1 MSETDVTRS
10 TGQRADE
17 QASEPV
23 AIDLTDD
30 DAAGEDAGADA
41 ARHAP
46 TKATK
51 SATGADDADRPPCD
65 DLPLGMR
72 IEALLLASD
81 RPLSTGKLGELLG
94 IDTRGLGKRIKDEIE
109 QLNAAYETTGRSF
122 RIEQIAGGWQ
132 LYTIEAVG
140 PLVARQHTH
149 RQSNRLSQAAL
160 ETLSIIAYRQPI
172 LRAEIEAIRG
182 VASGEVLRGLMER
195 RLVRI
200 TGRAEEIGR
209 PMLYGTT
216 RQFLEV
222 FGLSGLDDLPPVE
235 GLSGREQ
242 SQQGSS
248 TKEAKGGS
256 EQADDVTTSDD
267 AGDQRRDDAS
277 VVDATDRAVTDH
289 GDETP
294 DDGHEGEASDAE
306 ERSL

>member
-1 MSETDVTRS
+1 MSSQHHTADSTDAAADPVEIDLSDGDGDGPTSSGES
-10 TGQRADE
+10 TGGDAASGNGADRGDE
-17 QASEPV
+17 HAAE
-23 AIDLTDD
+23 
-30 DAAGEDAGADA
+30 AAGE
-41 ARHAP
+41 
-46 TKATK
+46 
-51 SATGADDADRPPCD
+51 PCD
-65 DLPLGMR
+65 DWPLSTR
-72 IEALLLASD
+72 IEALLLTSD
-81 RPLSTGKLGELLG
+81 RPLTTARLGELLG
-94 IDTRGLGKRIKDEIE
+94 IASKGQAKRIQQAVAELNE
-109 QLNAAYETTGRSF
+109 QYEQSGRSF
-122 RIEQIAGGWQ
+122 RVEQIAGGWQ
-132 LYTIEAVG
+132 LYTVEQLS
-140 PLVARQHTH
+140 PLMTRLHKQ
-149 RQSNRLSQAAL
+149 RQSARLSQAAL